1 MTRLHTDL
9 SRIPIS
15 VAPIPATSGT
25 TLGITDANAAYLPDA
40 YPYWAVLVP
49 TGAAPTRANAEIVR
63 VTGGSS
69 SDGTTTLTI
78 VRARGIPVTTAK
90 TVTTSFDIYDANSS
104 EANIGLNSLIINETP
119 SGTVNGSNAA
129 FDTASAYVA
138 GSIQVYRDGQL
149 MAGGGADYTE
159 TDSNTITFTTAPAT
173 GSVILVTYQKT
184 FTTSGNADTL
194 DGYHA
199 NATPT
204 QGNIPVLDSN
214 AKLPNSILA
223 AEAWTAFTPSWTNL
237 TVGAGGTNEG
247 YYKQIGKTVFFR
259 VKTILGTSPSVGAA
273 ILALPV
279 TIKAGYG
286 TYQFI
291 GYGFF
296 LDGAATGYEAR
307 LNKAGTLYAVTTSS
321 TYAGHLA
328 VSSTTPFTWA
338 ETDSIEIVGTYE
350 AN

>member
-1 MTRLHTDL
+1 
-9 SRIPIS
+9 
-15 VAPIPATSGT
+15 
-25 TLGITDANAAYLPDA
+25 
-40 YPYWAVLVP
+40 
-49 TGAAPTRANAEIVR
+49 
-63 VTGGSS
+63 
-69 SDGTTTLTI
+69 
-78 VRARGIPVTTAK
+78 VTTAQ

-119 SGTVNGSNAA
+119 SGTVNGSNTA
-129 FDTASAYVA
+129 FDTASTYVA

-149 MAGGGADYTE
+149 MKGGGADYTE

-173 GSVILVTYQKT
+173 GSVILVTYQT
-184 FTTSGNADTL
+184 TVTTSGNADTL

-204 QGNIPVLDSN
+204 AGQIPVLDSN

-259 VKTILGTSPSVGAA
+259 IKTVLGTSPSVGAA
-273 ILALPV
+273 AVALPV
-279 TIKAGYG
+279 TIRSGYG

-296 LDGAATGYEAR
+296 LYGGAVGYEAR
-307 LNKAGTLYAVTTSS
+307 LNAQGTPYGVS
-321 TYAGHLA
+321 TNANYAGHTA
-328 VSSTTPFTWA
+328 VSATVPFTWA
-338 ETDSIEIVGTYE
+338 ATDSIEIIGTYE
-350 AN
+350 AA